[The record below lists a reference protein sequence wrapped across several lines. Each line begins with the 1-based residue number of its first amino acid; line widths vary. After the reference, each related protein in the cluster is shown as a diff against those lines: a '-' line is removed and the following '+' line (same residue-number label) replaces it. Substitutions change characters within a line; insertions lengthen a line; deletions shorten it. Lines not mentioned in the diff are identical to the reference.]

1 MLNPLDEQ
9 RPLAQVL
16 ILGSIYAAV
25 KFIEGTWDAGPAAVL
40 AALGALAFPASV
52 AVMGLE
58 RDFLSAIYPVE
69 ITRMIRSLGVMYL
82 LVLAVIGVCI
92 AGIGMLLKWVS
103 MLPLEL
109 ALAMFGIL
117 SIFSVLAGA
126 LYERRNELGLETRRS
141 PERTAELA
149 REAQRREHHALV
161 TEAYGQMRA
170 GSHVKSWALLQDC
183 LASRGHALPDYHWL
197 WEQLAHW
204 HDPRYSN
211 RLTEDYVDKLLLKDR
226 GRALDLARQRSD
238 DDPSFRPK
246 PRRPP

>member
-1 MLNPLDEQ
+1 MTFLPHLLRPTRAAAAAVIVVFSVILSIALHGGLHPHVVVLQIRVHPVRSHGVGPRGAADSRHQMLNPLDEQ

-161 TEAYGQMRA
+161 T
-170 GSHVKSWALLQDC
+170 S
-183 LASRGHALPDYHWL
+183 
-197 WEQLAHW
+197 
-204 HDPRYSN
+204 
-211 RLTEDYVDKLLLKDR
+211 
-226 GRALDLARQRSD
+226 AR
-238 DDPSFRPK
+238 
-246 PRRPP
+246 

>member
-1 MLNPLDEQ
+1 VWGHEEPPTLDIQMLNPLDEQ

-40 AALGALAFPASV
+40 AALGAFAFPASV
-52 AVMGLE
+52 AVLGLE
-58 RDFLSAIYPVE
+58 RNILPAIYPVA
-69 ITRMIRSLGVMYL
+69 ITRMIRGLGVMYL

-161 TEAYGQMRA
+161 T
-170 GSHVKSWALLQDC
+170 S
-183 LASRGHALPDYHWL
+183 
-197 WEQLAHW
+197 
-204 HDPRYSN
+204 
-211 RLTEDYVDKLLLKDR
+211 
-226 GRALDLARQRSD
+226 AR
-238 DDPSFRPK
+238 
-246 PRRPP
+246 